1 MYAAR
6 TLNAAAAAANA
17 SRAGGVP
24 HGESS
29 AAWSVQILSKF
40 STLSTWF
47 TLGLKGDAIC
57 AAKRF
62 QTGPAMHC
70 NFLVR
75 IPHHKQR
82 RMDDACSSTGMPLH
96 AA

>member
-1 MYAAR
+1 MYDVR
-6 TLNAAAAAANA
+6 TSNAAAAAAKA

-57 AAKRF
+57 AAQRF
-62 QTGPAMHC
+62 HSGAT
-70 NFLVR
+70 
-75 IPHHKQR
+75 
-82 RMDDACSSTGMPLH
+82 LH
-96 AA
+96 ALHLDTAHATL